1 MIHRNFCL
9 SRLTSENQRVDG
21 NQPLH
26 TGSLSI
32 LPLYSEEDSS
42 VCSSLSEDLNSLC
55 SEPAWLNSA
64 LLQHHHQQTSLSAL
78 CSARSEADN
87 NHINDKNSTLSLNF
101 LDFNTFTKGINTVSL
116 SSLHGVGGAT
126 PSPPPPTN
134 STPNKIPPST
144 SSVSDNNNGGGES
157 NIPRDSGGIMEL
169 NVASMAIVSRCDS
182 PILEGIDSEL
192 AKYAKLRNLHQA
204 YNPRKSKV

>member
-1 MIHRNFCL
+1 
-9 SRLTSENQRVDG
+9 
-21 NQPLH
+21 
-26 TGSLSI
+26 
-32 LPLYSEEDSS
+32 
-42 VCSSLSEDLNSLC
+42 
-55 SEPAWLNSA
+55 
-64 LLQHHHQQTSLSAL
+64 
-78 CSARSEADN
+78 
-87 NHINDKNSTLSLNF
+87 
-101 LDFNTFTKGINTVSL
+101 
-116 SSLHGVGGAT
+116 VGGAT

-134 STPNKIPPST
+134 STPNKIPPSA

-204 YNPRKSKV
+204 YNPRKSRV